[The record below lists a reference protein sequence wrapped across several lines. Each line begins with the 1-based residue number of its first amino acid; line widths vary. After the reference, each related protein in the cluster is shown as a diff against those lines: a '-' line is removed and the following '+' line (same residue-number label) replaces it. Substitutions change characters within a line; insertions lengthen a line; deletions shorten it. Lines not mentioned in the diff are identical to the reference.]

1 MSLVIDI
8 TYDRRRGERDSEERG
23 EVEGE
28 AALAVGQFAR
38 WPLTCPFARVR
49 DSVGLIIFMRINN

>member
-8 TYDRRRGERDSEERG
+8 TYDRSKERG

>member
-8 TYDRRRGERDSEERG
+8 AYDRRRGERGGSR

-38 WPLTCPFARVR
+38 WPLTCLFARVR

>member
-1 MSLVIDI
+1 MIG
-8 TYDRRRGERDSEERG
+8 GEKREGGSR

-38 WPLTCPFARVR
+38 WPLTCLFARVR